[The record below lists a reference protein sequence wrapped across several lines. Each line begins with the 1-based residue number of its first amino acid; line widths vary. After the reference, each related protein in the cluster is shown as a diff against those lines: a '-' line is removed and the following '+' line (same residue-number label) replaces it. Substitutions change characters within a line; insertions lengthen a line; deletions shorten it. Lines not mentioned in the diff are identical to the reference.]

1 MTHKKL
7 SQRISE
13 LLDIQSFTVQEVE
26 KIIEWKM
33 DYTADEIIEALMKA
47 VSFNAKRPLTDY
59 TSKILKENR
68 INPNEVKLPKYY
80 QEEKDFK
87 RNKVIIQSLS
97 EAKAYYEKRLNT
109 TSNSI
114 ERTRIT
120 LRLEGI
126 EKKRSLLE
134 NDIRIY
140 EEKYA

>member
-33 DYTADEIIEALMKA
+33 DYTDDEIIEALMKA